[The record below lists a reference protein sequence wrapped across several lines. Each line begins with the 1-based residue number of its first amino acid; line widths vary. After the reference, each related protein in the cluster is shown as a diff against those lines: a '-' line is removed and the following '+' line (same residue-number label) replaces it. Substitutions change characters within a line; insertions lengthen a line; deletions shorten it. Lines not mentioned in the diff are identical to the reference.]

1 MVGTINVMNKIM
13 SKHEIKQ
20 VVLAVGFCYALLHET
35 LPRFKMNVMRETS
48 MLPTHF
54 LKRYFPNSPDW
65 LLGGIF
71 LLIILWLLVL
81 PIEVV
86 QFVIRQ
92 ELLPATYL
100 GRIVKSL
107 YMLGFWISIELIPSW
122 IYSSSAPGLIRLV
135 VVLLGLLISSPAYF
149 AIGALLATRKAVT
162 MILGLLL
169 LVADVL
175 FGLYVLIM
183 LFYSG

>member
-1 MVGTINVMNKIM
+1 
-13 SKHEIKQ
+13 
-20 VVLAVGFCYALLHET
+20 
-35 LPRFKMNVMRETS
+35 

-54 LKRYFPNSPDW
+54 LKRYFPNAPDW

-71 LLIILWLLVL
+71 LVIVLWLIVL

-92 ELLPATYL
+92 ELLPATFL

-107 YMLGFWISIELIPSW
+107 YILGFWISIDLIPSW
-122 IYSSSAPGLIRLV
+122 IYSSSAPSLIRLA

-149 AIGALLATRKAVT
+149 VIGALMATRKAFT
-162 MILGLLL
+162 KILGFLL
-169 LVADVL
+169 LVVNVL
-175 FGLYVLIM
+175 FGFYVLFM

>member
-1 MVGTINVMNKIM
+1 
-13 SKHEIKQ
+13 
-20 VVLAVGFCYALLHET
+20 
-35 LPRFKMNVMRETS
+35 

-54 LKRYFPNSPDW
+54 LKRYFPNAPDW

-71 LLIILWLLVL
+71 ILIILWLIVL
-81 PIEVV
+81 PIEVI
-86 QFVIRQ
+86 QFVIR
-92 ELLPATYL
+92 EEFLPATFL

-107 YMLGFWISIELIPSW
+107 YILGFWISIDLIPSW
-122 IYSSSAPGLIRLV
+122 IDSSSAPSLIRLV

-149 AIGALLATRKAVT
+149 VIGALLGTRKAFT
-162 MILGLLL
+162 MILGFLL
-169 LVADVL
+169 LVLNVL